1 MSPELLEKER
11 NVTEK
16 IIKPVAVY
24 FDTNILRQS
33 QDLSSAEFI
42 QLKKLCNDLGIRMF
56 IPKVAIDEFI
66 YARQRTI
73 LEQIDK
79 IEKQL
84 TNMAVFAGSEP
95 SISWLGNEKL
105 SSDKI
110 ETYFK
115 KKVAELGLQV
125 VQAPKISLDLLL
137 DMSIKKIRPFEEK
150 GEKGFR
156 DTVILFTVLEKAKEL
171 GKGLHLLI
179 AKDAVFKHNDIYER
193 ASGYSVD
200 LLVLSSISESTTEI
214 NKYLKVARRKYYEK
228 EGNILKE
235 FLSQNNREIMT
246 YIREHGEFSPYF
258 LEGNEFTFGSNIKKI
273 KEISFVKFGKIT
285 PGFLPQGTIKG
296 KVKVSFTMKLKF
308 VFVEEIMP
316 SPPTRLLSLK
326 SATPEEIT
334 FQYPKSATPVEITYH
349 SMFEPFIIPIEE
361 PIQTKERERE
371 VYRDVPIE
379 ASVLRENNNYSN
391 LTIER
396 IVVSPF

>member
-1 MSPELLEKER
+1 M
-11 NVTEK
+11 TEK
-16 IIKPVAVY
+16 TERPVAVY
-24 FDTNILRQS
+24 LDTSILRQL

-42 QLKKLCNDLGIRMF
+42 QLKKLCGDLGIKML
-56 IPKVAIDEFI
+56 IPEVALNEFI
-66 YARQRTI
+66 SAREEGI

-84 TNMAVFAGSEP
+84 TNMAVFVGPKP
-95 SISWLGNEKL
+95 SISWPGNSKL
-105 SSDKI
+105 SPERIKK
-110 ETYFK
+110 YFK
-115 KKVAELGLQV
+115 EKITALGLEVLQTPT
-125 VQAPKISLDLLL
+125 PKISLDLLL
-137 DMSIKKIRPFEEK
+137 DMAINKIRPFEEK

-156 DTVILFTVLEKAKEL
+156 DTIILFTALEMAKEL

-179 AKDAVFKHNDIYER
+179 AKDEVFKHPDIYDR
-193 ASGYSVD
+193 ARRYNVD
-200 LLVLSSISESTTEI
+200 LLVLSSISDTITEI